1 MSRTTKLQGNRPV
14 QPHRCSK
21 RHDDVYVN
29 ECYSGLRPLELSRA
43 QEAHVK
49 PRFQTSFIFVV
60 FLLFAVLSVSL
71 VVRAQEVL
79 QYRDSKRPVEQRVSD
94 LLSRM
99 TLEEKLAQL
108 EGTWQNRQFPVT
120 FFVDEKNAF
129 QPDRAA
135 LVLKNGLGEMSRPSE
150 HRGPREMAEFTNTI
164 QKWLQQN
171 TRLGIPILF
180 HDECLHGHVALKG
193 TSYPQAIA
201 LASTWDPALVGN
213 VFSATAA
220 EVRARGAQQCLA
232 PVLDLAR
239 DPRWGRTEETYGED
253 PYLTSRIGVAA
264 VNGFQGTGPFIDKAH
279 VMATAKHFAVHGQP
293 EGGTNVGPGNYS
305 ERVVREY
312 FLRPFEAVVKEGHVQ
327 TVMASYNEIDGIPSH
342 SNKHLLDDILRQEW
356 GFNGVLV
363 SDYFGITDL
372 KNLHHIV
379 SSYDAAGKL
388 ALESGVDVELP
399 FADAFPSLLQ
409 QVKDG
414 RVAEATVDRA
424 VARVL
429 RAKFLL
435 GLFDDPYVDPDYAE
449 KVTNSPEHQQLA
461 LKAAH
466 EAIILLKNDNHLL
479 PLDQSKYKRIAVI
492 GPNAAD
498 VHLGGYS
505 DNPERGV
512 SILQGIKSR
521 LGSTTQVLYA
531 EGCKITETI
540 PDWNA
545 DKVVLGDPALNAKR
559 IQDAVRI
566 ATQADLVI
574 LALGGNEQT
583 SREAWAVD
591 HPGDRDNLDLL
602 GNQDDLVK
610 AMLATGKPVVVFLL
624 HGRPNSINYIAEH
637 VPAVLDGWYLGQEG
651 GTAVADV
658 LFGSY
663 NPGGR
668 LPITVPRSVGQLPD
682 YYYQK
687 PSAKREYLGSTVKPL
702 YPFGWGLSYS
712 TFQYGNLR
720 TSPAEIGPEGKT
732 QVSVEVKNTST
743 VRGDEVV
750 QLYIRDEVSSVT
762 RPVKELRGFRR
773 VALDPGETKTIE
785 FTLGPDELSFLNRE
799 MRRVVEPGAF
809 DIMVGGN
816 SVDLIETKL
825 NVVAK

>member
-1 MSRTTKLQGNRPV
+1 MMR
-14 QPHRCSK
+14 
-21 RHDDVYVN
+21 
-29 ECYSGLRPLELSRA
+29 
-43 QEAHVK
+43 
-49 PRFQTSFIFVV
+49 RFRSSFLTPA
-60 FLLFAVLSVSL
+60 LLVAAVLCL
-71 VVRAQEVL
+71 RLTARAQEVFP
-79 QYRDSKRPVEQRVSD
+79 YRDAKRPVEQRVSD

-99 TLEEKLAQL
+99 TLQEKVAQL

-135 LVLKNGLGEMSRPSE
+135 LVLKDGLGEMSRPSE

-164 QKWLQQN
+164 QKWLKQN
-171 TRLGIPILF
+171 TRLGIPLLF
-180 HDECLHGHVALKG
+180 HEECLHGHVALKG

-201 LASTWDPALVGN
+201 LASTWDPLLVEN

-253 PYLTSRIGVAA
+253 PYLSSRIGVAA
-264 VNGFQGTGPFIDKAH
+264 VEGFQGTGPFIDKAH
-279 VMATAKHFAVHGQP
+279 VIATAKHFAVHGQP
-293 EGGTNVGPGNYS
+293 EGGTNVAPGNYS

-312 FLRPFEAVVKEGHVQ
+312 FLKPFEAVVKEGHVQ
-327 TVMASYNEIDGIPSH
+327 SVMASYNEIDGIPSH
-342 SNKHLLDDILRQEW
+342 SNKHLLDDILRREW
-356 GFNGVLV
+356 GFDGVLV

-372 KNLHHIV
+372 KNLHHV
-379 SSYDAAGKL
+379 AGSYEAAGKL

-409 QVKDG
+409 QVKEG
-414 RVAEATVDRA
+414 KVAEATVDRA
-424 VARVL
+424 VTHVL

-435 GLFDDPYVDPDYAE
+435 GLFDDPFVDPDYAE
-449 KVTNSPEHQQLA
+449 KITNSPEHQQLA

-466 EAIILLKNDNHLL
+466 EAVILLKNDNHLL
-479 PLDQSKYKRIAVI
+479 PLDQSKYKRVAVI

-512 SILQGIKSR
+512 SILQGIKNR

-531 EGCKITETI
+531 EGCKITETV

-545 DKVVLGDPALNAKR
+545 DKVVLGDPVLNAKR
-559 IQDAVRI
+559 IQDAAKI
-566 ATQADLVI
+566 AAQADLVI

-602 GNQDDLVK
+602 GSQDDLVK
-610 AMLATGKPVVVFLL
+610 AVLATGKPVVVFLL

-712 TFQYGNLR
+712 TFQYGNVR
-720 TSPAEIGPEGKT
+720 VSPTEIGLQGQTK
-732 QVSVEVKNTST
+732 VAVEVKNTST

-773 VALDPGETKTIE
+773 VTLDPGETKTVE

-799 MRRVVEPGAF
+799 MRRVVEPGTF

-816 SVDLIETKL
+816 SDDLIETKL
-825 NVVAK
+825 NVAAR